1 METNKEQI
9 VLTPYERV
17 KLWRKNNPEKQKE
30 QDRRKYRMIKEKK
43 RLMAILL

>member
-1 METNKEQI
+1 MENIKEEI

-17 KLWRKNNPEKQKE
+17 KLWRKNNPERQKE